1 MENDQAK
8 VAMRE
13 EAPEPGSAALT
24 MPSVSELGGLVT
36 MFPAGETPIVVM
48 VRVSVRHEFSE

>member
-1 MENDQAK
+1 
-8 VAMRE
+8 MRE
-13 EAPEPGSAALT
+13 EAPEPRSAALT

-48 VRVSVRHEFSE
+48 VRVFVMHARSE